1 MTRLLHGSNIPPMT
15 KTSPSLPPVSDN
27 PTSVRLNGEDKAA
40 LKKAVAIIKK
50 KSLLGGLK
58 LNPSNVLR
66 IALHEFVKNEA
77 EHEQAQNK

>member
-1 MTRLLHGSNIPPMT
+1 MIKP
-15 KTSPSLPPVSDN
+15 SPSLVPVSDN
-27 PTSVRLNGEDKAA
+27 PTSVRLNDEDKAA

-66 IALHEFVKNEA
+66 IALHEFVKKEVD
-77 EHEQAQNK
+77 HEQEPNKS

>member
-1 MTRLLHGSNIPPMT
+1 MK
-15 KTSPSLPPVSDN
+15 KTSPPLAPVSDN
-27 PTSVRLNGEDKAA
+27 PTSVRLDNEDRAA
-40 LKKAVAIIKK
+40 LKKAVVIIKK

-77 EHEQAQNK
+77 EHEQEPNKP